1 MNASFKNLVSSA
13 LTAATAYG
21 VAITGLQGHC
31 KGDDATVVRAK
42 LIGPVGEFYGV
53 KVLASV
59 GKGNASGSVKLD
71 ADAPK
76 YEAARKALQRLT
88 KDILGEKA
96 KADGVTVPRAVQ
108 AAFDAAWAMAAKY
121 EQAGKIAAT
130 ALAKAKAT
138 AV

>member
-13 LTAATAYG
+13 LTAVAAYG

-88 KDILGEKA
+88 NDILGEKA
-96 KADGVTVPRAVQ
+96 KDAEVTVPRAVQ
-108 AAFDAAWAMAAKY
+108 AAFNAAWLLASKY
-121 EQAGKIAAT
+121 EQACKIAAT
-130 ALAKAKAT
+130 ALAKAKAA